1 MQTVHLGDLTFR
13 TSSTQARLYLKRHLP
28 AMTFRIVSEQSNKQ
42 FGPRTSS
49 SFGFS
54 RGVLS
59 EAPQS
64 HWQLSVAPSWQL
76 TMLTAH
82 S

>member
-1 MQTVHLGDLTFR
+1 MQGMHLGDFTIR
-13 TSSTQARLYLKRHLP
+13 TLSTQAKVGLEMHLIY
-28 AMTFRIVSEQSNKQ
+28 ALVTASLQSKTQ
-42 FGPRTSS
+42 IGPRTSS